1 MSKKNIILIATL
13 AVLVLL
19 IYGVD
24 LFKLNYRL
32 VGWNEFGEPPITIS
46 HIQYFVAD
54 TPNIISYLDRSVGEE
69 VTCYEAVAFVESDAN
84 ETYRCCDTGD
94 RISCLRGDFSS
105 DIPSSDEQCVS
116 ELKSIFGVPD
126 TLGFNLTVAHGAKI
140 FLRQLLFGQDLTHPP
155 EKVRL
160 VNKRRGT
167 ISQTSQS
174 NIQAKISTG
183 FPASK
188 AERGKRVACLQNCR
202 PVLGLPHEA

>member
-1 MSKKNIILIATL
+1 MSKKNIVLIATL

-126 TLGFNLTVAHGAKI
+126 TLAGAKEYQFYGECSGGRFAELTVVQLDDHGMIRWKNAKVSGI
-140 FLRQLLFGQDLTHPP
+140 QVVASALR
-155 EKVRL
+155 
-160 VNKRRGT
+160 
-167 ISQTSQS
+167 
-174 NIQAKISTG
+174 
-183 FPASK
+183 
-188 AERGKRVACLQNCR
+188 C
-202 PVLGLPHEA
+202 VLGPALLLVILYMLYKFYQEKTAAPVRRI